1 MGEILMKLHLL
12 IAGAMT
18 VLVAAAMP
26 ALAGPIGAGL
36 NGDAFTLNFDEHGTG
51 NVPSCTGTC
60 SFTGNDPGY
69 IDANGFL
76 AYNLPQAVGLGDVGI
91 AETNSTTVGDGL
103 RFLTLASSPSGFAM
117 EFFSTDHLGALSDTG
132 FPANFTTSF
141 AATEAANGSFVY
153 TPSPNTYNGLSD
165 EAAAVPE
172 PASLALLASA
182 LIGAGATRRRR
193 RA

>member
-1 MGEILMKLHLL
+1 MKLHL
-12 IAGAMT
+12 AGAMT

-26 ALAGPIGAGL
+26 AIAGPIGAGL
-36 NGDAFTLNFDEHGTG
+36 NGDAFTLNFDEHGNG

-76 AYNLPQAVGLGDVGI
+76 AYNLPQVVGLGDVAI
-91 AETNSTTVGDGL
+91 DETSSTTVGDGL

-117 EFFSTDHLGALSDTG
+117 EFFSTDHLAALADTG
-132 FPANFTTSF
+132 FPANFNTSF
-141 AATEAANGSFVY
+141 VGATEAANGSFVY

-172 PASLALLASA
+172 PASVALLASA
-182 LIGAGATRRRR
+182 LIGAGAARRRR